1 MLYETPSLAAIHVI
15 RGRLAS
21 SGHDYSYQDSVSRME
36 GRVGVGEKKG
46 HVVETSFF

>member
-1 MLYETPSLAAIHVI
+1 MLYETPSLAAIQI

-21 SGHDYSYQDSVSRME
+21 SDHDYSYQDSVSRME